1 MCVWVHEH
9 CYQRVIFSKT
19 IEGQGKWSSSR
30 CHLVNCQ
37 RAKQPTSAYQ
47 SNKAS
52 LHYRTVQWNPKYIFL
67 SQSSLLLSVTFC
79 SVPAAL
85 CHCLCWWILKR
96 NSQAKVNLD
105 YFCSF
110 ESFLIQKGFFFLFRI
125 YVTDKRILYSW
136 IYCHSHAI
144 ASSNKFTCS
153 HKRPVNPL
161 KIYEHQFVEAT
172 MLLCH
177 HEFCGQDG
185 HCVPPNCHLCMW

>member
-30 CHLVNCQ
+30 CNLVNCQ

-67 SQSSLLLSVTFC
+67 SQSSFLLSITFC
-79 SVPAAL
+79 SVPAAP

-110 ESFLIQKGFFFLFRI
+110 ESFLIQKVFWVFFLNLCNRQNNFVLINMTHFIR
-125 YVTDKRILYSW
+125 RQL
-136 IYCHSHAI
+136 H
-144 ASSNKFTCS
+144 
-153 HKRPVNPL
+153 
-161 KIYEHQFVEAT
+161 HQTNSRV
-172 MLLCH
+172 LIKVQLNH
-177 HEFCGQDG
+177 
-185 HCVPPNCHLCMW
+185 